1 MFPAQAHGKASRM
14 ATIRIEPDLACAL
27 RMAGHGLG
35 AVPKPDVA
43 AVARET
49 GGVQAQNPG
58 AARLGV
64 RARLRGLG
72 PGRVEQAHDLD
83 REVVTSWLM
92 RGTLHLVPAEDLRWL
107 IAFYG
112 PLITAKYR
120 TRRRELGLTDEVCA
134 KALPLLEAAL
144 LDSGQLTKND
154 LVARLAQD
162 GLAIEPTGQGPIHLL
177 VYAAA
182 NALICRG
189 PEASP
194 GDPTYVLLDEWIP
207 AARELRS
214 AEEVVS
220 EQARRYFGGFGP
232 ATAADFATWAGIG
245 AGPARLAVTRLA
257 DELAP
262 VDVAGTPMLVRV
274 ASPGAKAV
282 AAAVERPE
290 PAVRLIPAFDNY
302 MFGYRDRSLLLDPAF
317 VGEVYQG
324 GVARAAVVVDGRIIG
339 TWTQKRT
346 TKLST
351 VTVRLFERP
360 AREIRTGL
368 AAEAD
373 DLAAFFGLDST
384 LTVSGL

>member
-1 MFPAQAHGKASRM
+1 M
-14 ATIRIEPDLACAL
+14 ATIRIDPALARAL

-35 AVPKPDVA
+35 AVPKPDPA
-43 AVARET
+43 AAARDT
-49 GGVQAQNPG
+49 GGIQAQNPG
-58 AARLGV
+58 AARLGI
-64 RARLRGLG
+64 RARVRGLG
-72 PGRVEQAHDLD
+72 PGRVEQAYDLD

-112 PLITAKYR
+112 PLTTAKYR
-120 TRRRELGLTDEVCA
+120 TRRHELGLTDEVCA

-144 LDSGQLTKND
+144 LDAGRLTKNE
-154 LVARLAQD
+154 LIARLARD
-162 GLAIEPTGQGPIHLL
+162 GLAVEPIGQAPVHLL
-177 VYAAA
+177 VYASST
-182 NALICRG
+182 ALICRG

-214 AEEVVS
+214 AEDVLL

-232 ATAADFATWAGIG
+232 ATVADFATWAGIG
-245 AGPARLAVTRLA
+245 LGPARQAVGRLA

-262 VDVAGTPMLVRV
+262 VEVAGTPMLVRV
-274 ASPGAKAV
+274 AASGPGALAS
-282 AAAVERPE
+282 AVEPPA

-302 MFGYRDRSLLLDPAF
+302 MFGYRDRGLLLDPAF
-317 VGEVYQG
+317 TGEIYQG
-324 GVARAAVVVDGRIIG
+324 GVARAAVVVDGRIVG

-360 AREIRTGL
+360 ARGIRAEL
-368 AAEAD
+368 AAEAE
-373 DLAAFFGLDST
+373 DLAAFFGLDSA
-384 LTVSGL
+384 LTVFGP